1 MVPATAF
8 KINAG
13 SGLLKDFSIP
23 HESGMTLTTHFCS
36 NCGSCVYKE
45 GDSEAFKGTVI
56 VQAGTLDKG
65 GMELNDVKPGAELWV
80 KQRVPWLEEL
90 KDVAQLQEFA

>member
-1 MVPATAF
+1 
-8 KINAG
+8 
-13 SGLLKDFSIP
+13 
-23 HESGMTLTTHFCS
+23 MTLTIHFCS

-45 GDSEAFKGTVI
+45 GDSEVFKGTVI

-80 KQRVPWLEEL
+80 KQRVPWLGDL
-90 KDVAQLQEFA
+90 KGVVQFQEFA